1 MVIPPDANPQAEQ
14 LAAARKLLEKLLAL
28 PDLREA
34 FDPDE
39 RPTAKMVYTHG
50 VTLWMLILQRLGGGS
65 SLSDLVTHVLEHGRD
80 IFPENKRV
88 REGTL
93 SDNTSS
99 YSRARTRLPLS
110 VVEAFSRQVC
120 DHLGRTAERVFE
132 DRRVFIIDGT
142 TITLAPTPSLRE
154 AFPPATNQHGESVWP
169 VAMLMVA
176 SELQSGCVLLPQVDP
191 MYGPN
196 NSSEADQ
203 GRRIVQQLPDNSVV
217 LADSGFGIF
226 SVAYH
231 SKRSSHDF
239 LFRLTMSRFKSLRKQ
254 AQLVD
259 EGEGYKTYQ
268 LTWCPSVKDSK
279 SNPELPEDAS
289 IEVFVHEV
297 QLVGGTTLAM
307 VSSLEIDALT
317 AAELYC
323 RRYDVEFDI
332 RDVKVTM
339 DTENIR
345 AKSVEMVQKELMT
358 SVVAYNLT
366 AQFRRQAAKLAK
378 VEPRKLSFSGVW
390 TSFREILLYSQNKT
404 FDQWLVTYTRALI
417 SASKR
422 RLPNRETA
430 RSYPRVAHPRR
441 PKTTKFQ
448 KSLRGKKKNTTEESP
463 PDQP

>member
-1 MVIPPDANPQAEQ
+1 
-14 LAAARKLLEKLLAL
+14 
-28 PDLREA
+28 
-34 FDPDE
+34 
-39 RPTAKMVYTHG
+39 MVYTHG

-65 SLSDLVTHVLEHGRD
+65 TLSDLVTHVLEHGRD
-80 IFPENKRV
+80 IFPDNKRV

-93 SDNTSS
+93 SNNTSS
-99 YSRARTRLPLS
+99 YSQARKRLPPT
-110 VVEAFSRQVC
+110 VVEVFSRKVC
-120 DHLGRTAERVFE
+120 DHLGSIAERVFD

-142 TITLAPTPSLRE
+142 TVTLAPTPALRK
-154 AFPPATNQHGESVWP
+154 AFPPATNQYGESVWP

-176 SELQSGCVLLPQVDP
+176 SELESGCILLPQIDP

-203 GRRIVQQLPDNSVV
+203 GRRIVQQLPENSVT

-231 SKRSSHDF
+231 SKQTGHDF
-239 LFRLTMSRFKSLRKQ
+239 LFRLSMSRYKALRKQ

-268 LTWCPSVKDSK
+268 LTWRPSVKDRK
-279 SNPELPEDAS
+279 SNPELLEDAT
-289 IEVFVHEV
+289 IEVFVHAVE
-297 QLVGGTTLAM
+297 LDNGTTLAM
-307 VSSLEIDALT
+307 VSSLEIDAT
-317 AAELYC
+317 IAAALYC

-345 AKSVEMVQKELMT
+345 AQSVEMVKKELMT
-358 SVVAYNLT
+358 LVVAYNLT
-366 AQFRRQAAKLAK
+366 MQFRRQAAKLAR
-378 VEPRKLSFSGVW
+378 VEPRRLSFTGVW
-390 TSFREILLYSQNKT
+390 TSFREILLYGQSKT
-404 FDQWLVTYTRALI
+404 FDEWLVTYTRALL

-422 RLPNRETA
+422 LLPNRKTA

-448 KSLRGKKKNTTEESP
+448 KSLRGKKKDATDELP

>member
-1 MVIPPDANPQAEQ
+1 LAIPPDANPKAQQ
-14 LAAARKLLEKLLAL
+14 LAAARQLLEKLLAL
-28 PDLREA
+28 PNLREA
-34 FDPDE
+34 FKPDE
-39 RPTAKMVYTHG
+39 RPTTKMVYTHG

-65 SLSDLVTHVLEHGRD
+65 TLSDLVTHVLKHGRD

-93 SDNTSS
+93 SENTSS
-99 YSRARTRLPLS
+99 YSQARKRLPLS

-120 DHLGRTAERVFE
+120 DHLGRTAERVFD

-142 TITLAPTPSLRE
+142 TVTLAPTPALRE
-154 AFPPATNQHGESVWP
+154 AFPPATNQYGESVWP

-203 GRRIVQQLPDNSVV
+203 GRRIVQQLPENSVV

-231 SKRSSHDF
+231 SKQSGHDF
-239 LFRLTMSRFKSLRKQ
+239 LFRLSMSRYKALRKQ

-259 EGEGYKTYQ
+259 QGEGFKTYQ
-268 LTWCPSVKDSK
+268 LTWRPSVKDRK
-279 SNPELPEDAS
+279 SNPDLPQDTA
-289 IEVFVHEV
+289 IEVFIHEV
-297 QLVGGTTLAM
+297 ELDGGTTLAT
-307 VSSLEIDALT
+307 VSSLEIDAST
-317 AAELYC
+317 AANLYC

-332 RDVKVTM
+332 RDLKVTM

-345 AKSVEMVQKELMT
+345 ATSAEMVQKELMT

-366 AQFRRQAAKLAK
+366 AQFRRQAAKLAR
-378 VEPRKLSFSGVW
+378 VEPRRLSFSGVW
-390 TSFREILLYSQNKT
+390 TSFREILLYGQSKT
-404 FDQWLVTYTRALI
+404 FDEWLVTYTGALI

-422 RLPNRETA
+422 CLPNRKTA
-430 RSYPRVAHPRR
+430 RSYPRVALPRR

-448 KSLRGKKKNTTEESP
+448 KSLRGKKKDTPEELP

>member
-1 MVIPPDANPQAEQ
+1 MAIPPDANPKAQQ
-14 LAAARKLLEKLLAL
+14 LTAAGQLLEKLLAL
-28 PDLREA
+28 PNLREA
-34 FDPDE
+34 FDTDE
-39 RPTAKMVYTHG
+39 RPTPKMVYTNG
-50 VTLWMLILQRLGGGS
+50 VTLWMLILQRLSGGS
-65 SLSDLVTHVLEHGRD
+65 TLSDLVTHVLKHGRD
-80 IFPENKRV
+80 IFPENKRI

-93 SDNTSS
+93 SENTSS
-99 YSRARTRLPLS
+99 YSQARKRLPLS
-110 VVEAFSRQVC
+110 VVEAFSREVC
-120 DHLGRTAERVFE
+120 DHLGRTAERVF
-132 DRRVFIIDGT
+132 DNRRVFIIDGT
-142 TITLAPTPSLRE
+142 TVTLAPTPALRI

-169 VAMLMVA
+169 VAMLMIA

-203 GRRIVQQLPDNSVV
+203 GRRIVQQLPGNSVV

-231 SKRSSHDF
+231 SKCSGHDF
-239 LFRLTMSRFKSLRKQ
+239 LFRLSISRYKALRKQ

-268 LTWCPSVKDSK
+268 LTWRPSVKDRK
-279 SNPELPEDAS
+279 SNPELPEDAA

-297 QLVGGTTLAM
+297 ELKNGMTLAM
-307 VSSLEIDALT
+307 VSSLEIDAFT

-332 RDVKVTM
+332 RDLKVTM

-345 AKSVEMVQKELMT
+345 AKSVEMVKKELMT

-366 AQFRRQAAKLAK
+366 AQFRRQAAKLAS
-378 VEPRKLSFSGVW
+378 VEPRRLSFSGVW
-390 TSFREILLYSQNKT
+390 TSFREILLYGKSTT
-404 FDQWLVTYTRALI
+404 FDEWLVTYTQAII
-417 SASKR
+417 SASQR
-422 RLPNRETA
+422 LLPNRKTA

-448 KSLRGKKKNTTEESP
+448 KSLRGKKKDTPEKLP

>member
-1 MVIPPDANPQAEQ
+1 MTLPPNANPQAEQ
-14 LAAARKLLEKLLAL
+14 LAAAHNLLEQLLAL
-28 PDLREA
+28 PNLREA

-39 RPTAKMVYTHG
+39 RPTPKMIYTHG

-65 SLSDLVTHVLEHGRD
+65 TLSDLVTHVLEHGRD

-93 SDNTSS
+93 SENTAS
-99 YSRARTRLPLS
+99 YSQARKRLPLS
-110 VVEAFSRQVC
+110 VVESFSRAVC
-120 DHLGRTAERVFE
+120 DHLGRTAESVFD

-142 TITLAPTPSLRE
+142 TLTLSPTPALRK

-203 GRRIVQQLPDNSVV
+203 GRRIVQQLPENSVV
-217 LADSGFGIF
+217 LADSAFGIF

-231 SKRSSHDF
+231 CKRAGHDF
-239 LFRLTMSRFKSLRKQ
+239 LFRLSMSRYKALRKK

-259 EGEGYKTYQ
+259 QGEGCTTYQ
-268 LTWCPSVKDSK
+268 LTWRPSVKDRK
-279 SNPELPEDAS
+279 SNPELPEDAAVK
-289 IEVFVHEV
+289 VFVHEV
-297 QLVGGTTLAM
+297 ELVGGKSLPM
-307 VSSLEIDALT
+307 VSSLEIDASS

-366 AQFRRQAAKLAK
+366 AQFRRQAAKLAR
-378 VEPRKLSFSGVW
+378 VEPRRLSFSDVW
-390 TSFREILLYSQNKT
+390 TSFREILLYGQSKT
-404 FDQWLVTYTRALI
+404 YEQWLVTYTRALV

-422 RLPNRETA
+422 LLPNRKKA

-448 KSLRGKKKNTTEESP
+448 KSLRRKKKDSTEESP
-463 PDQP
+463 PEQL

>member
-1 MVIPPDANPQAEQ
+1 
-14 LAAARKLLEKLLAL
+14 
-28 PDLREA
+28 
-34 FDPDE
+34 
-39 RPTAKMVYTHG
+39 
-50 VTLWMLILQRLGGGS
+50 MLILQRLGGGS
-65 SLSDLVTHVLEHGRD
+65 TLSDLVTHVLKHGRD

-93 SDNTSS
+93 SENTSS
-99 YSRARTRLPLS
+99 YSQARKRLPLS

-120 DHLGRTAERVFE
+120 DHLGRTAERVFD

-142 TITLAPTPSLRE
+142 TVTLAPTPALRE
-154 AFPPATNQHGESVWP
+154 AFPPATNQYGESVWP

-203 GRRIVQQLPDNSVV
+203 GRRIVQQLPENSVV

-231 SKRSSHDF
+231 SKQSGHDF
-239 LFRLTMSRFKSLRKQ
+239 LFRLSMSRYKALRKQ

-259 EGEGYKTYQ
+259 QGEGFKTYQ
-268 LTWCPSVKDSK
+268 LTWRPSVKDRK
-279 SNPELPEDAS
+279 SNPDLPQDTA
-289 IEVFVHEV
+289 IEVFIHEV
-297 QLVGGTTLAM
+297 ELDGGTTLAT
-307 VSSLEIDALT
+307 VSSLEIDAST
-317 AAELYC
+317 AANLYC

-332 RDVKVTM
+332 RDLKVTM

-345 AKSVEMVQKELMT
+345 ATSAEMVQKELMT

-366 AQFRRQAAKLAK
+366 AQFRRQAAKLAR
-378 VEPRKLSFSGVW
+378 VEPRRLSFSGVW
-390 TSFREILLYSQNKT
+390 TSFREILLYGQSKT
-404 FDQWLVTYTRALI
+404 FDEWLVTYTGALI

-422 RLPNRETA
+422 CLPNRKTA
-430 RSYPRVAHPRR
+430 RSYPRVALPRR

-448 KSLRGKKKNTTEESP
+448 KSLRGKKKDTPEELP

>member
-1 MVIPPDANPQAEQ
+1 MIIPPVANPKAEQ
-14 LAAARKLLEKLLAL
+14 LAAARQLLEKLLVL
-28 PDLREA
+28 PNLSEA
-34 FDPDE
+34 FKTDE

-65 SLSDLVTHVLEHGRD
+65 TLSDLVTHVLEHGRD

-99 YSRARTRLPLS
+99 YSRARKRLPVS
-110 VVEAFSRQVC
+110 VVETFSRQVC
-120 DHLGRTAERVFE
+120 DHLGRTADRVFD

-142 TITLAPTPSLRE
+142 TVTLAPTPNLRK

-191 MYGPN
+191 MYGPA

-203 GRRIVQQLPDNSVV
+203 GRRIVQQLPNNSIV

-231 SKRSSHDF
+231 SKRSGHDF
-239 LFRLTMSRFKSLRKQ
+239 LFRLSMSRYKALRKQ
-254 AQLVD
+254 AQLVN

-268 LTWCPSVKDSK
+268 LTWRPSVKDRK
-279 SNPELPEDAS
+279 SNPDLPQDAA

-297 QLVGGTTLAM
+297 GLDGGTTLAM
-307 VSSLEIDALT
+307 VSSLAIDAST

-323 RRYDVEFDI
+323 CRYDVEFDI
-332 RDVKVTM
+332 RDLKVTM

-345 AKSVEMVQKELMT
+345 ATSVEMVQKELMT

-366 AQFRRQAAKLAK
+366 AQFRRQAAKLAS
-378 VEPRKLSFSGVW
+378 VEPRRLSFSGVW
-390 TSFREILLYSQNKT
+390 TSFREILLYGQSKT
-404 FDQWLVTYTRALI
+404 FDEWLVTYTRALI

-422 RLPNRETA
+422 LLPNRKTP

-448 KSLRGKKKNTTEESP
+448 KSLRGKKKDTTEESP
-463 PDQP
+463 PD

>member
-1 MVIPPDANPQAEQ
+1 VVLPPVANSQAEQ
-14 LAAARKLLEKLLAL
+14 LAAARKLLEKLLSL
-28 PDLREA
+28 PNLRESIDTEA
-34 FDPDE
+34 
-39 RPTAKMVYTHG
+39 RPTSRMVYTHG
-50 VTLWMLILQRLGGGS
+50 VTLWMLILQRLGGGAT
-65 SLSDLVTHVLEHGRD
+65 LSDLVTHVLEHGRD

-88 REGTL
+88 REGSL
-93 SDNTSS
+93 SENTAS
-99 YSRARTRLPLS
+99 YSHARKRLPLS
-110 VVEAFSRQVC
+110 VVEAFSREVC
-120 DHLGRTAERVFE
+120 DHLGRTAERVF
-132 DRRVFIIDGT
+132 DGRRVFIIDGT
-142 TITLAPTPSLRE
+142 TITLAPTPALCK

-203 GRRIVQQLPDNSVV
+203 GRRIVQQLPENSVV

-231 SKRSSHDF
+231 SKRSGHDF
-239 LFRLTMSRFKSLRKQ
+239 LFRLSMSRYKALRKQ
-254 AQLVD
+254 APLVD
-259 EGEGYKTYQ
+259 QGEGYKTYQ
-268 LTWCPSVKDSK
+268 LTWRPSVKDRK
-279 SNPELPEDAS
+279 SSPELPEDAAV
-289 IEVFVHEV
+289 EVFVHEV
-297 QLVGGTTLAM
+297 ELVGGTKLAM
-307 VSSLEIDALT
+307 VSSLEIDASS

-345 AKSVEMVQKELMT
+345 AKSVEIVQKELMT

-378 VEPRKLSFSGVW
+378 VNPRRLSFSGVW
-390 TSFREILLYSQNKT
+390 TSFREILLYGQSKT
-404 FDQWLVTYTRALI
+404 FDEWIVTYTRALI

-422 RLPNRETA
+422 LLPNRNTP

-448 KSLRGKKKNTTEESP
+448 KSLRRKKKESTEESP
-463 PDQP
+463 PNQL

>member
-1 MVIPPDANPQAEQ
+1 MIIPPDANSKADQ
-14 LAAARKLLEKLLAL
+14 LVAARQLLQKILAL
-28 PDLREA
+28 PNLSEA
-34 FDPDE
+34 FNTDE

-65 SLSDLVTHVLEHGRD
+65 TLSELVTHVLEHGRD

-99 YSRARTRLPLS
+99 YSQARKRLPVS

-120 DHLGRTAERVFE
+120 DHLGRTAERVF
-132 DRRVFIIDGT
+132 DNRRVFIIDGT
-142 TITLAPTPSLRE
+142 TVTLAPTPALRK

-191 MYGPN
+191 MYGPD

-203 GRRIVQQLPDNSVV
+203 GRRIVQQLPGNSVV

-231 SKRSSHDF
+231 CRLSGHDF
-239 LFRLTMSRFKSLRKQ
+239 VYRLSMSRYKALRKQ
-254 AQLVD
+254 AQLVV
-259 EGEGYKTYQ
+259 EGKGYKTYQ
-268 LTWCPSVKDSK
+268 LTWRPSVKDRK
-279 SNPELPEDAS
+279 SNPELPQDAA
-289 IEVFVHEV
+289 IEVFIHEV
-297 QLVGGTTLAM
+297 ELAGGTTLAM
-307 VSSLEIDALT
+307 VSSLEIDAST
-317 AAELYC
+317 AAEIYC

-332 RDVKVTM
+332 RDLKVTM

-345 AKSVEMVQKELMT
+345 ATSVEMVQKELMT

-366 AQFRRQAAKLAK
+366 AQFRRQASKLAQ
-378 VEPRKLSFSGVW
+378 VEPRRLSFSGVW
-390 TSFREILLYSQNKT
+390 TSFREILLYGQSKT
-404 FDQWLVTYTRALI
+404 FDEWLVTYTRALI

-422 RLPNRETA
+422 RLPNRKTA

-448 KSLRGKKKNTTEESP
+448 KSLREKKKDTTGESP
-463 PDQP
+463 PNQP